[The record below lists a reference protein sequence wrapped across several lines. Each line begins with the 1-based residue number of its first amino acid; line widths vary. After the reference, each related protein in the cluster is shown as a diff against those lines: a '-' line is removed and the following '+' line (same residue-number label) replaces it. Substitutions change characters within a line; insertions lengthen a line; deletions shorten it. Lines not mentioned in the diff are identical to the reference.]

1 LQIATVER
9 ALPLPASCYKS
20 LVSPPPALQRGSRV
34 LSKALDVRVTARKL
48 RIAPD
53 MSACHLALPGCTGQD
68 ERFVLEA

>member
-1 LQIATVER
+1 MER
-9 ALPLPASCYKS
+9 ALPPPGSCYKS

-34 LSKALDVRVTARKL
+34 LSKAIDVRVTRRKL

-53 MSACHLALPGCTGQD
+53 MGTCHLALPGCTGQA